1 MLSIMDYPARR
12 LRARLTEPGILVVP
26 GVVDAITARLVEEAG
41 FPAVYLTG
49 AGLANAQFG
58 LPDLGLIGLAEVA
71 EQTARIAE
79 ATSLPVIVDADTGYG
94 NPLNVH
100 RTVRVLERAGA
111 AAIQLE
117 DQVSPKRCGH
127 FSGKQ
132 VIPSEEMVQKVRAA
146 IEARRNPETVIIA
159 RTDAL
164 AVHGLED
171 AIVRAQRYRAAG
183 ADMIFVEAPRDR
195 EQFLQIA
202 RAVEAPLVANMV
214 EGGHSP
220 LLSAHDL
227 EAMGYKVV
235 LFANTALRVAL
246 AAVREALAVLA
257 REGSTTTLL
266 DRLLSWEERQ
276 RLAGLPS
283 WQALEE
289 RYRS

>member
-1 MLSIMDYPARR
+1 MDHPARR
-12 LRARLTEPGILVVP
+12 LRARLAEPGILIVP

-71 EQTARIAE
+71 EQTVRIAE

-132 VIPSEEMVQKVRAA
+132 VIPCEEMVQKVRAA

-164 AVHGLED
+164 AIYGLED
-171 AIVRAQRYRAAG
+171 AIVRAQRYWAAG
-183 ADMIFVEAPRDR
+183 ADMIFVESPRDR

-202 RAVEAPLVANMV
+202 HAVEAPLVANMV

-227 EAMGYKVV
+227 EAMGYKVA

-257 REGSTTTLL
+257 REGSTATIL